1 MKVRIGL
8 IGCGVVGTGIVHLL
22 AQNGERIAQRDGVEL
37 EIAKILVGNKDKPR
51 KGVDPA
57 LVTDRLEDLLEDE
70 SISMVLEAMGGVD
83 PGLSYAQAC
92 LRAGKHYITAN
103 KELMA
108 KHWEELNAAAREGNV
123 TLSFEASVAGAVPVI
138 RMLTGSLRPNNIT
151 SVMGIIN
158 GTTNYILSQM
168 DQFGTGYKAAL
179 AKAQELGYAE
189 ADPTDDVEG
198 FDAAYKLCIL
208 CGLAFGARV
217 KVDDVLREG
226 ISKLS
231 AMDIEMAHEL
241 GYVIKL
247 LGIGKQHN
255 GGVEARV
262 HPVMIPKTN
271 PLASVGGPFNGVLIG
286 ADAAGDL
293 MLYGRG
299 AGDLPTASAM
309 VSDAINVAQ
318 GKAAELV
325 GFTPAPVVNDFS
337 CGYYIRTLAADTPG
351 VLHGVSGIFAKHGVS
366 IESCVQKGQGE
377 SAVPLIFV
385 THKSREADIVRAV
398 AEIDQ
403 LDYISI
409 GSVIRV
415 EK

>member
-1 MKVRIGL
+1 M
-8 IGCGVVGTGIVHLL
+8 
-22 AQNGERIAQRDGVEL
+22 
-37 EIAKILVGNKDKPR
+37 
-51 KGVDPA
+51 
-57 LVTDRLEDLLEDE
+57 
-70 SISMVLEAMGGVD
+70 
-83 PGLSYAQAC
+83 
-92 LRAGKHYITAN
+92 
-103 KELMA
+103 
-108 KHWEELNAAAREGNV
+108 
-123 TLSFEASVAGAVPVI
+123 I

-189 ADPTDDVEG
+189 ADPTADVEG

-299 AGDLPTASAM
+299 SGDLPTASAM

-325 GFTPAPVVNDFS
+325 EFTPAPWS
-337 CGYYIRTLAADTPG
+337 TTSPAAITSVPWRPIPPACFTG
-351 VLHGVSGIFAKHGVS
+351 SRASLPSTG
-366 IESCVQKGQGE
+366 
-377 SAVPLIFV
+377 SASNPVFRRA
-385 THKSREADIVRAV
+385 REKA
-398 AEIDQ
+398 
-403 LDYISI
+403 LFP
-409 GSVIRV
+409 
-415 EK
+415 